1 MLAHGIST
9 GGLFLGVGLL
19 YDRRHTR
26 RLADFGGLWKQTP
39 VFAACF
45 LVIVLASVGLPG
57 LCGFVGEF
65 LVLLGTFTAN
75 KTWAADGIDRLLP
88 GAQAAGRD
96 LAPAP

>member
-1 MLAHGIST
+1 M
-9 GGLFLGVGLL
+9 L

-26 RLADFGGLWKQTP
+26 RLSDFGGLWKQMP
-39 VFAACF
+39 MFAGLF

-75 KTWAADGIDRLLP
+75 KTWAP
-88 GAQAAGRD
+88 
-96 LAPAP
+96 PA